1 MAWIS
6 SLYYHMQKNYDYLEF
21 FNYNRSDQD
30 ISTNDDTLGRERNI
44 SRVTRTRSYAP
55 LAISYSLFTESG
67 NCIRAEPK
75 FIFHQPYRYIQAV
88 WKAWFLLYTVLKL
101 RKKERKEAVLLI
113 FAPWKFIVQLLPSTP
128 PLPPTPQKKFTFL
141 PLSSY
146 RARDYPTK
154 NRSIIHPV
162 KSIQVSLK

>member
-6 SLYYHMQKNYDYLEF
+6 SLYYHMQKNYGYLEF
-21 FNYNRSDQD
+21 INYNRSDQD

-55 LAISYSLFTESG
+55 LSISYSLFIESG

-75 FIFHQPYRYIQAV
+75 FIFHQPYEYMQAV
-88 WKAWFLLYTVLKL
+88 WKAWFLLYTIFKL
-101 RKKERKEAVLLI
+101 RRKERKEGILLI
-113 FAPWKFIVQLLPSTP
+113 FFSLKIHLPAAVFHTTAPP
-128 PLPPTPQKKFTFL
+128 PKKFTFL

-154 NRSIIHPV
+154 TRSAIHPV
-162 KSIQVSLK
+162 KSIQISLK